1 MYTHMEPL
9 PSAPWPISREDYI
22 RLARYQVPLSRL
34 MPPGCRPE
42 DHALEGEPYP
52 LTLED
57 CLEALKRHLADV
69 QPHFGG
75 QPRQRACR
83 RSLAPGQNAW
93 YPAPGG
99 PVACRVLKTYRR
111 PASHFPLYIPAL
123 IPPPPEP
130 PGPLCPL

>member
-42 DHALEGEPYP
+42 DHTLEGEPYP

-57 CLEALKRHLADV
+57 CLEALKCHLA
-69 QPHFGG
+69 GG
-75 QPRQRACR
+75 EEDEVFR
-83 RSLAPGQNAW
+83 REW
-93 YPAPGG
+93 CDFFG
-99 PVACRVLKTYRR
+99 PVIEDICDALPPSFDIYPEEDMWWALRWSARYSY
-111 PASHFPLYIPAL
+111 PPLNA
-123 IPPPPEP
+123 
-130 PGPLCPL
+130 